1 MQTGRRIHPE
11 VVRETTNITHHPI
24 NSNLT
29 GSPNFILLFIKK
41 IVGDVAARK
50 GILRRKNNDS

>member
-11 VVRETTNITHHPI
+11 VVMERTSITHHPI

-29 GSPNFILLFIKK
+29 GSPNFILLFIKTIAGK
-41 IVGDVAARK
+41 VAARK
-50 GILRRKNNDS
+50 G